1 MTGMRIGLG
10 LPVSGTWATPET
22 MRHVAT
28 RADELGFDSL
38 WAFQRLL
45 HPVDDDWG
53 SAYHS
58 VHDPLTSLAYV
69 AALTSRIRLGI
80 AVVMAP
86 YYAPIVLAKA
96 LTTLDIVSAGRLD
109 VGLGLG
115 WSAQE
120 FAAVGVSMERR
131 GPRAEEFVACL
142 TAIWTQDP
150 VEFHGEFY
158 DVPLSQVD
166 PKPVQTPHPPLLM
179 GGTAEAALRR
189 IGRIADG
196 WISSSRTDLT
206 AIGASVDIVRTAA
219 DQAGRDADALRFVV
233 RGVVRLTDRPTD
245 GDQRIPLQGTADQIR
260 DDLAALEGQGITEV
274 FLDLNWDADTVGAD
288 VDPATARA
296 NADRVLSELAPR

>member
-1 MTGMRIGLG
+1 MRVGLG
-10 LPVSGTWATPET
+10 LPVSGTWATPES

-53 SAYHS
+53 AAYHA
-58 VHDPLTSLAYV
+58 VHDPIAALSYV
-69 AALTSRIRLGI
+69 AGFTSRIRLGI

-96 LTTLDIVSAGRLD
+96 LTTLDIVSDGRLD
-109 VGLGLG
+109 LGLGLG

-120 FAAVGVSMERR
+120 FEAVGVSMERR

-142 TAIWTQDP
+142 KAIWTQRE

-158 DVPLSQVD
+158 DVPLSNVE
-166 PKPVQTPHPPLLM
+166 PKPVQAPHPPLLM
-179 GGTAEAALRR
+179 GGGAEAALRR

-206 AIGASVDIVRTAA
+206 TIGGSVELIRASAVE
-219 DQAGRDADALRFVV
+219 AGRDPDALRFVV
-233 RGVVRLTDRPTD
+233 RGVVRLTDAPTT
-245 GDQRIPLQGTADQIR
+245 GDARVPLQGDADQIR
-260 DDLAALEGQGITEV
+260 ADIAALGEQGITEV
-274 FLDLNWDADTVGAD
+274 FLDLNWDDSTVGAD
-288 VDPATARA
+288 VSPEAARE
-296 NADRVLSELAPR
+296 NADRVLDQLAPR

>member
-1 MTGMRIGLG
+1 MRVGLG

-22 MRHVAT
+22 MRYVAT

-53 SAYHS
+53 AAYHA
-58 VHDPLTSLAYV
+58 VHDPIAALSYV
-69 AALTSRIRLGI
+69 AAVTSRIRLGI

-96 LTTLDIVSAGRLD
+96 LTTLDIVSTGRLD

-120 FAAVGVSMERR
+120 FEAVGVSMERR

-142 TAIWTQDP
+142 KAIWTQRE

-158 DVPLSQVD
+158 DVPLSHVE
-166 PKPVQTPHPPLLM
+166 PKPVQSPYPPLLM
-179 GGTAEAALRR
+179 GGGAEAALKR

-206 AIGASVDIVRTAA
+206 TIGQSVDLIKASA
-219 DQAGRDADALRFVV
+219 LEAGRDANALRFVV
-233 RGVVRLTDRPTD
+233 RGVVRLTGTPTS
-245 GDQRIPLQGTADQIR
+245 GEARIPLQGNADQIR
-260 DDLAALEGQGITEV
+260 SDIEDLGAQGITEV

-288 VDPATARA
+288 VAPGAARD
-296 NADRVLSELAPR
+296 NADRVLTELAPR

>member
-1 MTGMRIGLG
+1 MRVGLG

-22 MRHVAT
+22 MRYVAT

-53 SAYHS
+53 AAYHA
-58 VHDPLTSLAYV
+58 VHDPIAALSYV
-69 AALTSRIRLGI
+69 AAVTSRIRLGI

-96 LTTLDIVSAGRLD
+96 LTTLDIVSTGRLD

-120 FAAVGVSMERR
+120 FEAVGVSMERR

-142 TAIWTQDP
+142 KAIWTQRE

-158 DVPLSQVD
+158 DVPLSHVE
-166 PKPVQTPHPPLLM
+166 PKPVQSPYPPLLM
-179 GGTAEAALRR
+179 GGGAEAALKR

-206 AIGASVDIVRTAA
+206 TIGQSVELIKASALD
-219 DQAGRDADALRFVV
+219 AGRDADALRFVV
-233 RGVVRLTDRPTD
+233 RGVVRLTSTPTS
-245 GDQRIPLQGTADQIR
+245 GEARIPLQGNADQIR
-260 DDLAALEGQGITEV
+260 SDIAALAEQGITEV

-288 VDPATARA
+288 VAPGAARD
-296 NADRVLSELAPR
+296 NADRVLTELAPR

>member
-1 MTGMRIGLG
+1 MRVGLG
-10 LPVSGTWATPET
+10 LPVSGTWADPAT

-53 SAYHS
+53 AAYHA
-58 VHDPLTSLAYV
+58 VHDPIASLSYV
-69 AALTSRIRLGI
+69 AGLTSRVRLGI

-96 LTTLDIVSAGRLD
+96 LTTLDIVSDGRLD
-109 VGLGLG
+109 LGLGLG

-120 FAAVGVSMERR
+120 FEAVGVSMERR

-142 TAIWTQDP
+142 TAIWTQRE

-158 DVPLSQVD
+158 DVPLSNVE
-166 PKPVQTPHPPLLM
+166 PKPVQAPYPPLLM
-179 GGTAEAALRR
+179 GGGAEAALRR

-206 AIGASVDIVRTAA
+206 TIGGSVGLIKASAEG
-219 DQAGRDADALRFVV
+219 AGRDPEALRFVV
-233 RGVVRLTDRPTD
+233 RGVVRLTESPTA
-245 GDQRIPLQGTADQIR
+245 GEERIPLQGDAEQIR
-260 DDLAALEGQGITEV
+260 ADLADLEEQGITEV
-274 FLDLNWDADTVGAD
+274 FLDLNWDASTVGAD
-288 VDPATARA
+288 VSPSAARE
-296 NADRVLSELAPR
+296 NADRVLEQLAPR

>member
-1 MTGMRIGLG
+1 MRVGLG

-22 MRHVAT
+22 MRYVAT

-53 SAYHS
+53 AAYHA
-58 VHDPLTSLAYV
+58 VHDPIAALSYV
-69 AALTSRIRLGI
+69 AAVTSRIRLGI

-96 LTTLDIVSAGRLD
+96 LTTLDIVSTGRLD

-120 FAAVGVSMERR
+120 FEAVGVSMEQR

-142 TAIWTQDP
+142 KAIWTQRE

-158 DVPLSQVD
+158 DVPLSHVEL
-166 PKPVQTPHPPLLM
+166 KPVQSPYPPLLM
-179 GGTAEAALRR
+179 GGGAEAALKR

-206 AIGASVDIVRTAA
+206 TIGQSVELIKASALD
-219 DQAGRDADALRFVV
+219 AGRDADALRFVV
-233 RGVVRLTDRPTD
+233 RGVVRLTGTPTS
-245 GDQRIPLQGTADQIR
+245 GEARIPLQGNADQIR
-260 DDLAALEGQGITEV
+260 SDIEALEVQGITEV

-288 VDPATARA
+288 VGPGAARD
-296 NADRVLSELAPR
+296 NADRVLTELAPR

>member
-1 MTGMRIGLG
+1 MRVGLG

-22 MRHVAT
+22 MRYVAA

-53 SAYHS
+53 AAYHA
-58 VHDPLTSLAYV
+58 VHDPIAALSYV
-69 AALTSRIRLGI
+69 AAVTSRIRLGI

-96 LTTLDIVSAGRLD
+96 LTTLDIVSTGRLD

-120 FAAVGVSMERR
+120 FEAVGVSMERR

-142 TAIWTQDP
+142 KAIWTQRE

-158 DVPLSQVD
+158 DVPLSHVE
-166 PKPVQTPHPPLLM
+166 PKPVQSPYPPLLM
-179 GGTAEAALRR
+179 GGGAEAALKR

-206 AIGASVDIVRTAA
+206 TIGQSVELIKASALD
-219 DQAGRDADALRFVV
+219 AGRDADALRFVV
-233 RGVVRLTDRPTD
+233 RGVVRLTGTPTS
-245 GDQRIPLQGTADQIR
+245 GEARIPLQGNADQIR
-260 DDLAALEGQGITEV
+260 SDIAALAVQGITEV

-288 VDPATARA
+288 VAPGAARD
-296 NADRVLSELAPR
+296 NADRVLTELAPR

>member
-1 MTGMRIGLG
+1 MRVGLG
-10 LPVSGTWATPET
+10 LPVSGTWADPAT

-53 SAYHS
+53 AAYHA
-58 VHDPLTSLAYV
+58 VHDPIASLSYV
-69 AALTSRIRLGI
+69 AALTSRVRLGI

-96 LTTLDIVSAGRLD
+96 LTTLDIVSDGRLD

-120 FAAVGVSMERR
+120 FEAVGVPMERR
-131 GPRAEEFVACL
+131 GARAEEFVACL
-142 TAIWTQDP
+142 STIWTQRE

-158 DVPLSQVD
+158 DVPLSHVE
-166 PKPVQTPHPPLLM
+166 PKPVQSPHPPLLM
-179 GGTAEAALRR
+179 GGGAEAALRR

-206 AIGASVDIVRTAA
+206 TIGGSVSLIKDAA
-219 DQAGRDADALRFVV
+219 VEAGRDPDALRFVV
-233 RGVVRLTDRPTD
+233 RGVVRLTDVATS
-245 GDQRIPLQGTADQIR
+245 GEERIPLQGDAEQIR
-260 DDLAALEGQGITEV
+260 ADLADLEAQGITEV
-274 FLDLNWDADTVGAD
+274 FLDLNWDAATVGAD
-288 VDPATARA
+288 VSPTAARE
-296 NADRVLSELAPR
+296 NADRVLEQLAPR